1 MTDRSPVE
9 RVGDRLRE
17 TGVMVAVAESST
29 GGLVCS
35 WLTDVPGSSD
45 YFDRGVVSYSNAAK
59 VEVLGV
65 NSATLNE
72 HGAVSEQTARE
83 MAVGVRDLAGTAW
96 GVSTT
101 GVAGPGG
108 GTARTP
114 VGTVYIGVERRHDD
128 GSAVYAV
135 RYEFDGPPAACKRP
149 LTTPALTALLDSVD
163 AAR

>member
-1 MTDRSPVE
+1 MSDRSPVE

-17 TGVMVAVAESST
+17 TGAMVAVAESST

-59 VEVLGV
+59 VELLGV
-65 NSATLNE
+65 DSATLTE
-72 HGAVSEQTARE
+72 HGAVSEPTARE

-96 GVSTT
+96 GISTT

-114 VGTVYIGVERRHDD
+114 VGTVYVGVARRDD
-128 GSAVYAV
+128 GSVVSAE
-135 RYEFDGPPAACKRP
+135 RYEFDGTRDACKRQF
-149 LTTPALTALLDSVD
+149 TRQALTDLLDAVESG
-163 AAR
+163 R

>member
-1 MTDRSPVE
+1 MSDRSPVE

-59 VEVLGV
+59 VELLGV
-65 NSATLNE
+65 DSATLTE
-72 HGAVSEQTARE
+72 HGAVSEPTARE

-96 GVSTT
+96 GISTT

-114 VGTVYIGVERRHDD
+114 VGTVYVGVARRDD
-128 GSAVYAV
+128 GSVVSAE
-135 RYEFDGPPAACKRP
+135 RYEFDGTRDACKRQF
-149 LTTPALTALLDSVD
+149 TRQALTDLLDAVESG
-163 AAR
+163 R